1 MPDIPRVTDCHLF
14 PADFVHR
21 GTFLSHRFFLRLQI
35 QMTKITNRVTLRL
48 EKAKVTA
55 LPWSTIPFVLWWR
68 RICTACGMQRRREEK
83 RREEKRGRNCRRVAN
98 RALRA
103 GQLNKKLNLKEAES
117 RRREGGEKVERRK
130 GMEGEHNVAHCRIA
144 SGAWP
149 PATP

>member
-83 RREEKRGRNCRRVAN
+83 RREEETAV
-98 RALRA
+98 ALRIA
-103 GQLNKKLNLKEAES
+103 RFAPASLIRSWIWRRLN
-117 RRREGGEKVERRK
+117 REEEKVERRK